1 MISRHTLPIDLPLG
15 ALAVHASRVSRALV
29 AGLGGLAAAALG
41 AAALSGLTGCSVAGP
56 RQSPL
61 PHDGPT
67 MVEIYRQHMDEEGAP
82 SRARSNANA
91 AAGAVATDVLG
102 PDAGLDGAHDSA
114 HDTTNP
120 LTDRFQRL
128 PNPDLVMHV
137 YAHLADGKY
146 PVPGYVTVFPMYESV
161 QYALPGEVAPRVARS
176 PDGRPTDVRSP
187 DVHSS
192 KPAAS
197 AGQGPAEPSGT
208 GVSSSSTAPTTP
220 TTRAKDL

>member
-1 MISRHTLPIDLPLG
+1 MISRHLWPILLSLG
-15 ALAVHASRVSRALV
+15 ALTVHACRVSRSQL
-29 AGLGGLAAAALG
+29 AGIGSLTAVALG
-41 AAALSGLTGCSVAGP
+41 AVALSGLTGCSVAGP

-67 MVEIYRQHMDEEGAP
+67 MVDIYRQHMEDEGAP
-82 SRARSNANA
+82 ARPRAGANA
-91 AAGAVATDVLG
+91 GAGAMQVADVLG
-102 PDAGLDGAHDSA
+102 PADESSDYSRL

-161 QYALPGEVAPRVARS
+161 QYALPGEVAPRYARAT
-176 PDGRPTDVRSP
+176 DARPGDARN
-187 DVHSS
+187 
-192 KPAAS
+192 
-197 AGQGPAEPSGT
+197 PSGQ
-208 GVSSSSTAPTTP
+208 SSQPAGNAAPASVTPSNPAPAMSVTTS
-220 TTRAKDL
+220 AKAL

>member
-1 MISRHTLPIDLPLG
+1 MISRHLWPILLSLA
-15 ALAVHASRVSRALV
+15 ALAVHACRVSRSQL
-29 AGLGGLAAAALG
+29 AGIGSLTAVALG

-67 MVEIYRQHMDEEGAP
+67 MVEIYRQHMSEEGAP
-82 SRARSNANA
+82 SRAPSATGVDG
-91 AAGAVATDVLG
+91 GASGARLNDVLG
-102 PDAGLDGAHDSA
+102 PEREDVA

-161 QYALPGEVAPRVARS
+161 QYALPGEVAPRYAR
-176 PDGRPTDVRSP
+176 RPQ
-187 DVHSS
+187 
-192 KPAAS
+192 PAAS
-197 AGQGPAEPSGT
+197 ATRASTEPSGT
-208 GVSSSSTAPTTP
+208 DLSPVSTNS
-220 TTRAKDL
+220 AKAY

>member
-1 MISRHTLPIDLPLG
+1 MISRHLWPIFLSLG
-15 ALAVHASRVSRALV
+15 ALTVRACRVSRSQLAGV
-29 AGLGGLAAAALG
+29 AGLAAAALG

-67 MVEIYRQHMDEEGAP
+67 MVEIYRQHMEEEGAP
-82 SRARSNANA
+82 ARARSGSNA
-91 AAGAVATDVLG
+91 GGVQFTDVVG
-102 PDAGLDGAHDSA
+102 PSVESPGSA
-114 HDTTNP
+114 SDHDTTNP

-161 QYALPGEVAPRVARS
+161 QYALPGEVAPRYARAADARS
-176 PDGRPTDVRSP
+176 GDAHTSNGKAPRPT
-187 DVHSS
+187 
-192 KPAAS
+192 AAA
-197 AGQGPAEPSGT
+197 AG
-208 GVSSSSTAPTTP
+208 TTFVK
-220 TTRAKDL
+220 AQ